1 MIIIG
6 YQGIGKSSVAKDD
19 LSFIDLESSSFWV
32 NGKRNDDWYIVYA
45 QIAEHLSKQGYT
57 VFVSSHQ
64 ALRDYLKGSAEKVVE
79 IYPSHEI
86 KEDWLRRLKYRL
98 MTDPSEKNK
107 RAYEGASRYYDAN
120 IDSFEADRGHYIY
133 MELRTVNYKLED
145 VIDSIFEIDDLWVS
159 QLPEV
164 KTPTVSRFY
173 YTEAGNV
180 FSMP

>member
-6 YQGIGKSSVAKDD
+6 YQGIGKSSVAVDN

-32 NGKRNDDWYIVYA
+32 NGKRADDWYVVYA

-64 ALRDYLKGSAEKVVE
+64 VLRDYLKGSAEKVVE

-98 MTDPSEKNK
+98 ITDPSEKNK
-107 RAYEGASRYYDAN
+107 RAYEGAIRYYDAN
-120 IDSFEADRGHYIY
+120 IDSFEEDRGHYIY
-133 MELRTVNYKLED
+133 MELRTINYKLED
-145 VIDSIFEIDDLWVS
+145 VIDAIYDIFDVWKEAGWDKAI
-159 QLPEV
+159 
-164 KTPTVSRFY
+164 KTNRYY
-173 YTEAGNV
+173 YTESGNV

>member
-6 YQGIGKSSVAKDD
+6 YQGIGKSSVAMGN
-19 LSFIDLESSSFWV
+19 LSFIDLESSSFYV
-32 NGKRNDDWYIVYA
+32 NGKRDDDWYIVYA

-64 ALRDYLKGSAEKVVE
+64 VLRDWLKNSTEKVVE

-98 MTDPSEKNK
+98 ITDPSEKNE
-107 RAYEGASRYYDAN
+107 RAYKGAIRDYDAN
-120 IDSFEADRGHYIY
+120 IDSFEEDRGHYIY
-133 MELRTVNYKLED
+133 MELRTINYKLED
-145 VIDSIFEIDDLWVS
+145 VIDTIFEIDDLWAS
-159 QLPEV
+159 QFPEV

>member
-6 YQGIGKSSVAKDD
+6 YQGVGKSSAASDN
-19 LSFIDLESSSFWV
+19 LSFIDLESSSFYV
-32 NGKRNDDWYIVYA
+32 NGRRDFDWYVVYA

-64 ALRDYLKGSAEKVVE
+64 VLRDWLASSTEKVVE

-98 MTDPSEKNK
+98 ITDPSEKNK
-107 RAYEGASRYYDAN
+107 RAYEGAIRYYDAN
-120 IDSFEADRGHYIY
+120 IDSFEEDRGHYIY
-133 MELRTVNYKLED
+133 MELRTINYKLED
-145 VIDSIFEIDDLWVS
+145 VIDSILEIDDLWIS
-159 QLPEV
+159 EFPDV
-164 KTPTVSRFY
+164 KVTLNRFY

>member
-1 MIIIG
+1 MIVIG
-6 YQGIGKSSVAKDD
+6 YQGIGKSSAASDN

-32 NGKRNDDWYIVYA
+32 DGKRDFDWYIVYA

-64 ALRDYLKGSAEKVVE
+64 VLRDWLASSSEKVVE

-98 MTDPSEKNK
+98 ITDPSEKNK
-107 RAYEGASRYYDAN
+107 RAYEGALNHYDAN
-120 IDSFEADRGHYIY
+120 IKSFEEDRGHYIY

-145 VIDSIFEIDDLWVS
+145 VIDAIFDIDDLWAS
-159 QLPEV
+159 QFPEV
-164 KTPTVSRFY
+164 KTPTVSNFY

>member
-1 MIIIG
+1 MIIVG
-6 YQGIGKSSVAKDD
+6 YQGIGKSSAARDN

-32 NGKRNDDWYIVYA
+32 NGKRDFDWYVVYA

-64 ALRDYLKGSAEKVVE
+64 VLRDWLNSSTEKVVE
-79 IYPSHEI
+79 IYPSKEI

-98 MTDPSEKNK
+98 MTEPSEKNN
-107 RAYEGASRYYDAN
+107 RAYEGAVGYYDSN
-120 IDSFEADRGHYIY
+120 IDSFEEDRGHYMY
-133 MELRTVNYKLED
+133 MELKTINYKLED
-145 VIDSIFEIDDLWVS
+145 VIDSILEIDDLWATAY
-159 QLPEV
+159 PGV
-164 KTPTVSRFY
+164 KVTVNRFY

>member
-6 YQGIGKSSVAKDD
+6 YQGIGKSSVAMDN

-32 NGKRNDDWYIVYA
+32 NGKRDFDWYVVYA

-64 ALRDYLKGSAEKVVE
+64 VLRNWLASSTEKVVE
-79 IYPSHEI
+79 IYPSKEI

-98 MTDPSEKNK
+98 ITEPSEKNK
-107 RAYEGASRYYDAN
+107 RAYEGAVGYYDAN
-120 IDSFEADRGHYIY
+120 IESFEEDRGHYLY
-133 MELRTVNYKLED
+133 MELRTINYKLED
-145 VIDSIFEIDDLWVS
+145 VIDAIFEIDDLWATEF
-159 QLPEV
+159 PDV
-164 KTPTVSRFY
+164 KVTLNRFY